1 MSKPELTY
9 DEKAVARM
17 ALACLDLT
25 DLNDD
30 STEEAVLDLCE
41 RAMTAHGP
49 VAAICIWPRFV
60 AAAREKLG
68 PLSPVRIATVVN
80 FPSGALAS
88 DTVVGETV
96 TAIAHGADEID
107 VVIPYAALKAGD
119 AGAVRDLVTV
129 ARAATPA
136 PARLKTILETGEL
149 AEPALIRKAADIAL
163 ANGADFI
170 KTSTGKVKVNA
181 TLEAAEIML
190 TAIREAVSAAGLK
203 PAGGI
208 RTVADAAAYFALCE
222 KVMGR
227 GWVSSRNFRFGASGL
242 LGDILATLDGTAPD
256 RPGEGY

>member
-1 MSKPELTY
+1 MSKPQVTY
-9 DEKAVARM
+9 DPKAVARM

-30 STEEAVLDLCE
+30 STEEAVLDLCD
-41 RAMTAHGP
+41 RALTSHGP

-60 AAAREKLG
+60 AAARRKLG

-80 FPSGALAS
+80 FPSGALGS
-88 DTVVGETV
+88 DTAVGETV

-107 VVIPYAALKAGD
+107 VVIPHEALKRGES
-119 AGAVRDLVTV
+119 GAVRDLVTV
-129 ARAATPA
+129 VRASTPP
-136 PARLKTILETGEL
+136 PARLKVILETGLLSDRGLVRE
-149 AEPALIRKAADIAL
+149 ASDIAL
-163 ANGADFI
+163 AAGADFI

-181 TLEAAEIML
+181 TLDAAEIML
-190 TAIREAVSAAGLK
+190 TAIREAGSAAGLK

-242 LGDILATLDGTAPD
+242 LGDILGTLDGTEAA
-256 RPGEGY
+256 GSEAGY

>member
-9 DEKAVARM
+9 DAKAMARM

-30 STEEAVLDLCE
+30 STESAVLDLCD
-41 RAMTAHGP
+41 RALTAHGP

-60 AAAREKLG
+60 SAARKKLG

-80 FPSGALAS
+80 FPSGSLPS

-96 TAIAHGADEID
+96 TAIADGADEID

-119 AGAVRDLVTV
+119 EGAVRDLVTV
-129 ARAATPA
+129 ARASTPA

-149 AEPALIRKAADIAL
+149 GDPALIRKAADIAL
-163 ANGADFI
+163 ESGADFI
-170 KTSTGKVKVNA
+170 KTSTGKVKINA
-181 TLEAAEIML
+181 TLDSAEIML
-190 TAIREAVSAAGLK
+190 TAIREAGSSAGLK

-208 RTVADAAAYFALCE
+208 RTVADAASYFALCE
-222 KVMGR
+222 RVMGR
-227 GWVSSRNFRFGASGL
+227 GWASPRNFRFGASGL
-242 LGDILATLDGTAPD
+242 LGDVLATLDGTAPAK
-256 RPGEGY
+256 PGAGY